1 MIQIE
6 RGHFFSSH
14 IEHQNVTHISS
25 VIFYV
30 IISASHMLSFVHAVS
45 ASRPRVA
52 SSPKP
57 LSRGRAASFP
67 VAPKA
72 VIHENITTLIGNTPT
87 IKISDKLCPP
97 GVEMY
102 VKAEY
107 FNPLSSVKDRL
118 ALAVIEDAER
128 KGTLK
133 PGMTVVEATSGNTG
147 TFTIFFGGDDDD
159 RDLF

>member
-1 MIQIE
+1 
-6 RGHFFSSH
+6 
-14 IEHQNVTHISS
+14 
-25 VIFYV
+25 
-30 IISASHMLSFVHAVS
+30 MLSFVHAVS
-45 ASRPRVA
+45 ALGSRPRVA
-52 SSPKP
+52 LSPKKTKKP
-57 LSRGRAASFP
+57 RAHNNAVVKKVATKAHP
-67 VAPKA
+67 VVVKA

-147 TFTIFFGGDDDD
+147 TFTTTETKRCCCKSMRCRFFSAAMMMIGTCFDPS
-159 RDLF
+159 

>member
-1 MIQIE
+1 
-6 RGHFFSSH
+6 
-14 IEHQNVTHISS
+14 
-25 VIFYV
+25 
-30 IISASHMLSFVHAVS
+30 MLSFVHAVS
-45 ASRPRVA
+45 ASRLRVA
-52 SSPKP
+52 SSPGTAKP
-57 LSRGRAASFP
+57 RAKAKAVDKKKGVP
-67 VAPKA
+67 VTTRA

-97 GVEMY
+97 DVEMY

>member
-1 MIQIE
+1 
-6 RGHFFSSH
+6 
-14 IEHQNVTHISS
+14 
-25 VIFYV
+25 
-30 IISASHMLSFVHAVS
+30 MLSFVHAVS
-45 ASRPRVA
+45 ASRLRVA
-52 SSPKP
+52 SKSPGTAKP
-57 LSRGRAASFP
+57 RAAK
-67 VAPKA
+67 ANNKKLATTQA

-97 GVEMY
+97 DVEMY

-147 TFTIFFGGDDDD
+147 TCVVVVVVDDDD
-159 RDLF
+159 ADFRRR

>member
-1 MIQIE
+1 
-6 RGHFFSSH
+6 
-14 IEHQNVTHISS
+14 
-25 VIFYV
+25 
-30 IISASHMLSFVHAVS
+30 MLSFVHAVS
-45 ASRPRVA
+45 ASRLRVA
-52 SSPKP
+52 SSPGTAKP
-57 LSRGRAASFP
+57 RAKAKAVNKDKKKGVP
-67 VAPKA
+67 VTTRA

-97 GVEMY
+97 DVEMY

-147 TFTIFFGGDDDD
+147 TFTTTDEAVLQIDEMQIFFGGDDD

>member
-1 MIQIE
+1 
-6 RGHFFSSH
+6 
-14 IEHQNVTHISS
+14 
-25 VIFYV
+25 
-30 IISASHMLSFVHAVS
+30 MLSFVQNAVS
-45 ASRPRVA
+45 ALGSRPRVA
-52 SSPKP
+52 LSPKKTKKP
-57 LSRGRAASFP
+57 RARAHVVKKVAKARP
-67 VAPKA
+67 VVKA

-147 TFTIFFGGDDDD
+147 TFTTIFSAAMMMIGTCFDPSK
-159 RDLF
+159 

>member
-1 MIQIE
+1 
-6 RGHFFSSH
+6 
-14 IEHQNVTHISS
+14 
-25 VIFYV
+25 
-30 IISASHMLSFVHAVS
+30 MLSFVHAVS
-45 ASRPRVA
+45 ASRLRVA
-52 SSPKP
+52 SSPGTAKP
-57 LSRGRAASFP
+57 RAKAKAVNKDKKKGVP
-67 VAPKA
+67 VTTRA

-97 GVEMY
+97 DVEMY

-147 TFTIFFGGDDDD
+147 TFTTTDEAVLQIDEMQIFFGGDDDD

>member
-1 MIQIE
+1 MPSFLVLCI
-6 RGHFFSSH
+6 F
-14 IEHQNVTHISS
+14 IS
-25 VIFYV
+25 I
-30 IISASHMLSFVHAVS
+30 MLSFVHAVS
-45 ASRPRVA
+45 ASRLRVA
-52 SSPKP
+52 SSPGTAKP
-57 LSRGRAASFP
+57 RAAKANKK
-67 VAPKA
+67 VATQA

-97 GVEMY
+97 DVEMY

-147 TFTIFFGGDDDD
+147 TCVVVVVDDDD
-159 RDLF
+159 ADFRRR

>member
-1 MIQIE
+1 
-6 RGHFFSSH
+6 
-14 IEHQNVTHISS
+14 
-25 VIFYV
+25 
-30 IISASHMLSFVHAVS
+30 MLSFVHAVS
-45 ASRPRVA
+45 ALGSPRPRVA
-52 SSPKP
+52 LSPKKTKKP
-57 LSRGRAASFP
+57 RAHNAVKKVAKAHP
-67 VAPKA
+67 VVKA

-147 TFTIFFGGDDDD
+147 TLFTTTETKRCCCKSMRCSFFSAAMMMIGTCFDPS
-159 RDLF
+159 

>member
-1 MIQIE
+1 
-6 RGHFFSSH
+6 
-14 IEHQNVTHISS
+14 
-25 VIFYV
+25 
-30 IISASHMLSFVHAVS
+30 MLSFVHAVS
-45 ASRPRVA
+45 ASRLRVA
-52 SSPKP
+52 SSPGTAKP
-57 LSRGRAASFP
+57 RAKTKAVNDKKKGVP
-67 VAPKA
+67 VTTRA

-97 GVEMY
+97 DVEMY

-147 TFTIFFGGDDDD
+147 TCVVVVVVDDDD
-159 RDLF
+159 DADFRRR

>member
-1 MIQIE
+1 
-6 RGHFFSSH
+6 
-14 IEHQNVTHISS
+14 
-25 VIFYV
+25 
-30 IISASHMLSFVHAVS
+30 MLSFVHAVS
-45 ASRPRVA
+45 ASSRLRVA
-52 SSPKP
+52 SSPGTTAKKP
-57 LSRGRAASFP
+57 RAKAK
-67 VAPKA
+67 VTTTRA

-97 GVEMY
+97 DVEMY

-147 TFTIFFGGDDDD
+147 TLFTTTETKRCCCKSMRCSFFSAAMMMIGTCFDPS
-159 RDLF
+159 

>member
-1 MIQIE
+1 
-6 RGHFFSSH
+6 
-14 IEHQNVTHISS
+14 
-25 VIFYV
+25 
-30 IISASHMLSFVHAVS
+30 MLSFVHAVS
-45 ASRPRVA
+45 ASRLRVA
-52 SSPKP
+52 SSPGTAKP
-57 LSRGRAASFP
+57 RAKAKAVDKKKGVP
-67 VAPKA
+67 VTTRA

-97 GVEMY
+97 DVEMY

-147 TFTIFFGGDDDD
+147 TLFTTTETKRCCCKSMRCRFFSAAMMMIGTCFDPS
-159 RDLF
+159 

>member
-1 MIQIE
+1 
-6 RGHFFSSH
+6 
-14 IEHQNVTHISS
+14 
-25 VIFYV
+25 
-30 IISASHMLSFVHAVS
+30 MLSFVHAKVS
-45 ASRPRVA
+45 ALGSRPRVA
-52 SSPKP
+52 LSPKTKKP
-57 LSRGRAASFP
+57 RAHAVKKVATKTHP
-67 VAPKA
+67 VVKA

-147 TFTIFFGGDDDD
+147 TFTTIFSAAMMMIGTCFDPSK
-159 RDLF
+159 

>member
-1 MIQIE
+1 
-6 RGHFFSSH
+6 
-14 IEHQNVTHISS
+14 
-25 VIFYV
+25 
-30 IISASHMLSFVHAVS
+30 MLSFVHAVS

-52 SSPKP
+52 LSPKKP
-57 LSRGRAASFP
+57 RAAVK
-67 VAPKA
+67 VAPIKA

-97 GVEMY
+97 DVEMY

-128 KGTLK
+128 RGTLK

-147 TFTIFFGGDDDD
+147 TIDDTKRCKSMMQIFGGDD

>member
-1 MIQIE
+1 
-6 RGHFFSSH
+6 
-14 IEHQNVTHISS
+14 
-25 VIFYV
+25 
-30 IISASHMLSFVHAVS
+30 MLSFVHAVS
-45 ASRPRVA
+45 ASRLRVA
-52 SSPKP
+52 STSPGTAKP
-57 LSRGRAASFP
+57 RAKAKANKK
-67 VAPKA
+67 VATRA

-97 GVEMY
+97 DVEMY

-147 TFTIFFGGDDDD
+147 TCVVVDDDD
-159 RDLF
+159 ADFRRR

>member
-1 MIQIE
+1 
-6 RGHFFSSH
+6 
-14 IEHQNVTHISS
+14 
-25 VIFYV
+25 
-30 IISASHMLSFVHAVS
+30 MLSFVHAKVS
-45 ASRPRVA
+45 ALGSRPRVA
-52 SSPKP
+52 LSPKTIKP
-57 LSRGRAASFP
+57 SRARAVKKVAKARP
-67 VAPKA
+67 VVKA

>member
-1 MIQIE
+1 
-6 RGHFFSSH
+6 
-14 IEHQNVTHISS
+14 
-25 VIFYV
+25 
-30 IISASHMLSFVHAVS
+30 MLSFVHAVS
-45 ASRPRVA
+45 ASRLRVA
-52 SSPKP
+52 SSPGTAKP
-57 LSRGRAASFP
+57 RAKAKAVNKDKKKGVP
-67 VAPKA
+67 VTTRA

-97 GVEMY
+97 DVEMY

-128 KGTLK
+128 KGMLK

-147 TFTIFFGGDDDD
+147 TCVCDVMRIDDDD
-159 RDLF
+159 DDDADFRRR

>member
-1 MIQIE
+1 
-6 RGHFFSSH
+6 
-14 IEHQNVTHISS
+14 
-25 VIFYV
+25 
-30 IISASHMLSFVHAVS
+30 MLSFVHAVS
-45 ASRPRVA
+45 ASSRLRVA
-52 SSPKP
+52 SSPGTTAKKP
-57 LSRGRAASFP
+57 RAKAK
-67 VAPKA
+67 VTTTRA

-97 GVEMY
+97 DVEMY

-147 TFTIFFGGDDDD
+147 TCVVVVVDDDD
-159 RDLF
+159 DDVDFRRR

>member
-1 MIQIE
+1 
-6 RGHFFSSH
+6 
-14 IEHQNVTHISS
+14 
-25 VIFYV
+25 
-30 IISASHMLSFVHAVS
+30 MLSFVHAVS
-45 ASRPRVA
+45 ALGSRPRVA
-52 SSPKP
+52 LSPKKTKKP
-57 LSRGRAASFP
+57 RAQNSVKKVAKARP
-67 VAPKA
+67 VVKA

-147 TFTIFFGGDDDD
+147 TFSFSAAMMMIGTCFDPS
-159 RDLF
+159 

>member
-1 MIQIE
+1 
-6 RGHFFSSH
+6 
-14 IEHQNVTHISS
+14 
-25 VIFYV
+25 
-30 IISASHMLSFVHAVS
+30 MLSFVHAVS
-45 ASRPRVA
+45 ASRLRVA
-52 SSPKP
+52 SSPGTTAKKP
-57 LSRGRAASFP
+57 RAKAK
-67 VAPKA
+67 VTTTRA

-97 GVEMY
+97 DVEMY

-147 TFTIFFGGDDDD
+147 TFTTTDEAVLQIDEMQIFGGDDDD